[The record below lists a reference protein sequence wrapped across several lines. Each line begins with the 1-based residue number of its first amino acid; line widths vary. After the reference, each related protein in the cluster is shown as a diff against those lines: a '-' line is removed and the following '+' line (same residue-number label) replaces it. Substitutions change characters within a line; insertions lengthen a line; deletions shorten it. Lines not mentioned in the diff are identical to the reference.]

1 LFKGCLIAL
10 VVLLATPGFAAAQ
23 ITDVPGF
30 DSAKAQIQERNGDLV
45 VMQEG
50 VELEQGNMRFYADR
64 VEYYVNANRMVATG
78 NVLLIEPDHQIAAD
92 KADFNPKTRLG
103 TFYNARG
110 FAALGKAVE
119 ATGVGAA
126 LGPIDPDVQFY
137 GETLEKVNVDTYV
150 ISKGGFTSCAQ
161 ANPRWEM
168 TSGSLRLRVDHY
180 ALLQNMMLKVKG
192 VPALYLPYMYYPLSK
207 DNRSTG
213 FLMPS
218 YGSST
223 YKGQTISNAFFWA
236 INRSQDATL
245 LHDWYSKTGQ
255 AIGGEYRYMSIGGS
269 GNFRTNFLN
278 EHPVKYVDNGEEL
291 EQPGRRTFGAFG
303 NLSQSL
309 GGSWYAQGRADYS
322 SDLTVDQLYSTDIA
336 RASRRT
342 RSYGG
347 SLTGNTLGLR
357 ITGTFDRNEYF
368 AENNTSTIRGNLPR
382 INVSRPDR
390 LLGKLPVYASVT
402 SEYVRIESN
411 SFDAD
416 HQKARCAL
424 GDGTFGTCPNDGLNR
439 FDITPA
445 IRFPFNKLAFLAI
458 NTAARFPTTFWSDS
472 LAVDIVNGLPVPTRT
487 RTGSGI
493 SRRYVELSS
502 EVNGPTFVKI
512 YDAPKASYAQRFR
525 HSIEPFTSVVYRTA
539 IDNFDQIVKL
549 EGPDGIVGNAT
560 SWTYGVSTRFY
571 AKKTADG
578 PRAIPREVIT
588 ATIRQTYNTD
598 ARSILNDAQQ
608 RERNV
613 IPVSHFTPVSMIV
626 RTSPF
631 NGIDGTFRTDY
642 DGRYSRFRSFTAN
655 AGWEE
660 KRISLLA
667 GWSSTRFRPDR
678 NGLNAI
684 RPSQF
689 FNSDLN
695 LRLEENR
702 YGFIHQLNWDIKT
715 QSLLQNR
722 IVAYYNAQCCGFSAE
737 YQFIDLTRI
746 SVAGA
751 PQDSR
756 FHFSVTLGGIGN
768 VSNIFGALS
777 GTPGSGGR

>member
-1 LFKGCLIAL
+1 
-10 VVLLATPGFAAAQ
+10 
-23 ITDVPGF
+23 
-30 DSAKAQIQERNGDLV
+30 
-45 VMQEG
+45 
-50 VELEQGNMRFYADR
+50 
-64 VEYYVNANRMVATG
+64 
-78 NVLLIEPDHQIAAD
+78 
-92 KADFNPKTRLG
+92 
-103 TFYNARG
+103 
-110 FAALGKAVE
+110 
-119 ATGVGAA
+119 
-126 LGPIDPDVQFY
+126 
-137 GETLEKVNVDTYV
+137 
-150 ISKGGFTSCAQ
+150 
-161 ANPRWEM
+161 
-168 TSGSLRLRVDHY
+168 
-180 ALLQNMMLKVKG
+180 MMLKVKG

-223 YKGQTISNAFFWA
+223 YKGHTISNAFFWA
-236 INRSQDATL
+236 INRSQDATI

-255 AIGGEYRYMSIGGS
+255 SVAGEYRYMSIGGS

-278 EHPVKYVDNGEEL
+278 EHPIAYVENGEQF

-303 NLSQSL
+303 NMSQSL

-322 SDLTVDQLYSTDIA
+322 SDITVDQLYSTDIA

-347 SLTGNTLGLR
+347 SVTGNTKGLR
-357 ITGTFDRNEYF
+357 FTGTYDRNEYF
-368 AENNTSTIRGNLPR
+368 AENDTSTIRGNTPR

-390 LLGKLPVYASVT
+390 LLGNLPVYASMT
-402 SEYVRIESN
+402 SEFVRIESN
-411 SFDAD
+411 NFNAD
-416 HQKARCAL
+416 HVR
-424 GDGTFGTCPNDGLNR
+424 TRRDGLNR

-458 NTAARFPTTFWSDS
+458 NTAARFPNTFWSDS
-472 LAVDIVNGLPVPTRT
+472 VAVDVVNGLPVLADICDRPPC
-487 RTGSGI
+487 RTGLGM
-493 SRRYVELSS
+493 SRRYVELST
-502 EVNGPTFVKI
+502 EVNGPTFVRI
-512 YDAPKASYAQRFR
+512 FDAPKASYAQRFR
-525 HSIEPFTSVVYRTA
+525 HSIEPFTSVVYRTS
-539 IDNFDQIVKL
+539 IDNFEQIPKL
-549 EGPDGIVGNAT
+549 EGSDSIVGDAT

-571 AKKTADG
+571 AKKTVDG

-613 IPVSHFTPVSMIV
+613 VPASHFTPVSMIV

-660 KRISLLA
+660 KRVSLLA
-667 GWSSTRFRPDR
+667 GWSATRFRPDR
-678 NGLNAI
+678 NGQNAI

-695 LRLEENR
+695 LRFQNNR
-702 YGFIHQLNWDIKT
+702 YGFVHQLNWDIKT

-722 IVAYYNAQCCGFSAE
+722 IVSYYNAQCCGFSAE

-746 SVAGA
+746 SAVNA

-777 GTPGSGGR
+777 GTPGTR